1 MIVKRFLN
9 FVNEQDTNKIAPT
22 TDKMSAPVGIKKN
35 KDVKTTPSQTKEG
48 PDGEEVDE
56 AGKKVLD
63 ADQKPVLYFRKR
75 NPAYWDV
82 EQQWEKLKGYQ
93 PKFVDKL
100 PTPNIGGHHK
110 VIVIGKSGSSSDSS
124 TISMSLSSKKEKV
137 FQVYLTNPANTTS
150 KEYLDEPEEN
160 EIKEMLKSVGMTGV
174 GMEIQERGNNWGF
187 VIVYGAYE
195 RADQVFKAIDKIGL
209 KFGHFIY
216 FDNGKTLSPAP
227 GTKPPETGTQ
237 GEIVKAV
244 TK

>member
-1 MIVKRFLN
+1 MFNYPAKTWA
-9 FVNEQDTNKIAPT
+9 DTA
-22 TDKMSAPVGIKKN
+22 
-35 KDVKTTPSQTKEG
+35 
-48 PDGEEVDE
+48 
-56 AGKKVLD
+56 
-63 ADQKPVLYFRKR
+63 
-75 NPAYWDV
+75 
-82 EQQWEKLKGYQ
+82 
-93 PKFVDKL
+93 
-100 PTPNIGGHHK
+100 
-110 VIVIGKSGSSSDSS
+110 VIGWLIDAAAIVNQLANAKGSYGPYCRALER
-124 TISMSLSSKKEKV
+124 ICFEESLEPFSKKEKV